1 MKTRQ
6 VGHNP
11 DPLSKVRRSDIGSTK
26 HSPSRIK
33 PHLGQVSENSSKSPR
48 SENWR
53 VFHEHESRSYFTND
67 AGHLNPQAASFSIKP
82 VPVPCAANV
91 LAGESSANDIN
102 PSAPRLAVESS
113 HVVPDRE
120 DWQQSVA
127 LSGKQYPSWVLSK
140 LNSADGAPSKQVPS
154 QDAASCPCK

>member
-53 VFHEHESRSYFTND
+53 VFHERERRLYFTND
-67 AGHLNPQAASFSIKP
+67 PGHFQPQSASLSVESVAASG
-82 VPVPCAANV
+82 N
-91 LAGESSANDIN
+91 
-102 PSAPRLAVESS
+102 
-113 HVVPDRE
+113 
-120 DWQQSVA
+120 
-127 LSGKQYPSWVLSK
+127 
-140 LNSADGAPSKQVPS
+140 
-154 QDAASCPCK
+154 